1 MIDATKKKNFNF
13 NKYKYLNT
21 INKIYQIK
29 KVLNIML
36 IEHKQFEKCLIIDAS
51 HLSKGIFMI

>member
-13 NKYKYLNT
+13 NKYKYHNT

-36 IEHKQFEKCLIIDAS
+36 IEHK
-51 HLSKGIFMI
+51 

>member
-13 NKYKYLNT
+13 NKYKYHNT

-29 KVLNIML
+29 KSTKYNA
-36 IEHKQFEKCLIIDAS
+36 D
-51 HLSKGIFMI
+51 